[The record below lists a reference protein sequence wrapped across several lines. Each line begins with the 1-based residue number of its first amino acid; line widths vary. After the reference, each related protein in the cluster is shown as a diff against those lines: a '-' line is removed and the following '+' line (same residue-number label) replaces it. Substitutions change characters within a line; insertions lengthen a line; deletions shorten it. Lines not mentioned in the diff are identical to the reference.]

1 MSFLEL
7 LYKIIDQNH
16 DGVVSYEE
24 YLDWIRRFIAVKKY
38 YGDEFYFV
46 EDDLDIDPSDK
57 FLF

>member
-1 MSFLEL
+1 MKLSYLEL

-24 YLDWIRRFIAVKKY
+24 YLDWIKRFIAVTKY

-46 EDDLDIDPSDK
+46 
-57 FLF
+57 